1 LRAIRGWLP
10 LLIVGILVA
19 AVPAYL
25 IASRQ
30 EPAYDASASLLPDR
44 LLPAAAP
51 DYNQISLDRFVGLAS
66 TWSIVALTPEVLD
79 PVIEQL
85 GLTDTTATDLAKR
98 IQAVADGNSA
108 LLTITAHAGTATGAA
123 DLANAVAAQVAAN
136 SSPEAGNDPE
146 DLAQLENLSQ
156 RILDTQRDYELLLNQ
171 PPPISEEDQ
180 AALTNTLAL
189 LDSLNSSYEALAT
202 GIRQAPEGLT
212 VVDPAVAAA
221 ATQTA
226 PRALYYT
233 ALAAVIGLVVAAG
246 IVWLLRYFDDRVKTG
261 DDVRMATGLLTLGA
275 VPKRGL
281 VRNRAGGLL
290 PVLRAPGSS
299 RADEFR
305 TIRAAIDM
313 QVGQVPVRSMLI
325 VGPSTGRDRA
335 ATVANLALAYAGV
348 RPRVVLIDADLRS
361 PSLHRLFGQ
370 PNDQGLTTLLAEP
383 DLPAGKVARRVEGV
397 DNLMLVTA
405 GPSPTDPAAAMGS
418 DAMGRLLARLT
429 DDGTLVILNCA
440 PLRVAVDGAVL
451 SARVGATVLAV
462 DAAHDGRRAV
472 VEACEAL
479 DRAGAEM
486 VGAVL
491 ISSRDGSFYAYTE
504 RSNAATV
511 AEGPPAD
518 TQVPLKRARPL
529 EHADT

>member
-10 LLIVGILVA
+10 LLVVGILVA

-25 IASRQ
+25 ITSRQ
-30 EPAYDASASLLPDR
+30 EPAFDASAALLPDR

-66 TWSIVALTPEVLD
+66 TWSIVALTPDVLD

-98 IQAVADGNSA
+98 VQAVVDANTA
-108 LLTITAHAGTATGAA
+108 LLTITAHAGTASDAA
-123 DLANAVAAQVAAN
+123 DLANAVATQIATS
-136 SSPEAGNDPE
+136 SSPEGGNDPE
-146 DLAQLENLSQ
+146 DIAQLENLSQ
-156 RILDTQRDYELLLNQ
+156 RILETQTAYEQLLNL
-171 PPPISEEDQ
+171 PPPLSVEDQ
-180 AALTNTLAL
+180 VQLTNTLAL
-189 LDSLNSSYEALAT
+189 LDSLNNSYTALAS
-202 GIRQAPEGLT
+202 GIRQTPEGLS
-212 VVDPAVAAA
+212 VVDPAVAQA

-246 IVWLLRYFDDRVKTG
+246 IVWLLQYVDDRVKTG
-261 DDVRMATGLLTLGA
+261 DDVRTATGLLTLGA

-281 VRNRAGGLL
+281 LRNRAGGLL
-290 PVLRAPGSS
+290 PVLRASRSG
-299 RADEFR
+299 RADEYR

-313 QVGQVPVRSMLI
+313 QLGQVPVRSML
-325 VGPSTGRDRA
+325 VAGPSTARERA

-383 DLPAGKVARRVEGV
+383 ELPAGKVARRIEGV
-397 DNLMLVTA
+397 DNLVLVPA
-405 GPSPTDPAAAMGS
+405 GPPPTDPAAAMGS
-418 DAMGRLLARLT
+418 EAMGRLITRLT
-429 DDGTLVILNCA
+429 DDGSLVILNCA
-440 PLRVAVDGAVL
+440 PLRVAVDAAVL

-491 ISSRDGSFYAYTE
+491 FSARDGSFSVYSE
-504 RSNAATV
+504 GSSAATV
-511 AEGPPAD
+511 AEGPTVD